1 MIRRG
6 GRIFLIQ
13 FSTQTFASEFNFIY
27 LGFLDLKTTIF
38 YLCAMKKSPIT
49 IKDIARALNISPS
62 TVSRALQSHPDI
74 SIATRESVQAYAKEH
89 HYKPNG
95 LALSL
100 RTNKNKTIGVIIPE
114 IVHYFFSS
122 VLAGIEEIAD
132 QEGYNVIVCQSGENY
147 DKEVRN
153 TTALIS
159 SRVSGVLASLSKN
172 TTNYDHFQE
181 IVDSDIPLVFFD
193 RICIGILT
201 DKVVVDDYAGAFAA
215 TEYLISSGCRRIAFF
230 SSPPHLEISKN
241 RKNGYL
247 DALRKHKIEVDES
260 LIRICDTRDE
270 AIKVTPEFLAMEEHP
285 DAFFAINDQCAA
297 GILFAVK
304 RSRFKVPDDI
314 SIFGFSDGEFAL
326 ASDPMLSTVEQHGF
340 EMGIHAARLLISKI
354 KGETQGK
361 YTNKIIKTNLKL
373 RGTTRPLLY

>member
-1 MIRRG
+1 MH
-6 GRIFLIQ
+6 
-13 FSTQTFASEFNFIY
+13 
-27 LGFLDLKTTIF
+27 LKIISYIWPVNPVIKSVSYICT
-38 YLCAMKKSPIT
+38 MKKTPIT
-49 IKDIARALNISPS
+49 IKDIARELAISPS
-62 TVSRALQSHPDI
+62 TVSRALQNHPDI
-74 SIATRESVQAYAKEH
+74 SVSTREKVQQYARDH

-100 RTNKNKTIGVIIPE
+100 RTNKNNTIGVIIPE

-122 VLAGIEEIAD
+122 VLAGIEEVSD
-132 QEGYNVIVCQSGENY
+132 EEGYNVIVCQSGENY

-153 TTALIS
+153 AGALIS

-215 TEYLISSGCRRIAFF
+215 TEYLIKTGCRRIAFF

-241 RKNGYL
+241 RKNGYK
-247 DALRKHKIEVDES
+247 DALRKYKIEVDEE

-270 AIKVTPEFLAMEEHP
+270 AINITPEFLTRDDRP

-297 GILFAVK
+297 GILYAVK
-304 RSRFKVPDDI
+304 RSGLNVPEDI

-340 EMGIHAARLLISKI
+340 EMGVHAARLLISKI

-373 RGTTRPLLY
+373 RGTTRPLPEQL